1 MKYEVLLQKGQKV
14 IMPIRYSVRHAN
26 IDTSFHT
33 GEAFSALP
41 TIHNDQMDDLFPM
54 NPIA

>member
-33 GEAFSALP
+33 GEVFAGIS
-41 TIHNDQMDDLFPM
+41 TTHNDQMDDLFPM